1 MSFRVTFDSGDNTL
15 SCNLG
20 KCECVLHYW
29 NALKL
34 SEVQNLV
41 LFIRLGDANKYVLL
55 KQSII
60 MCKRMTLSE
69 ERLMVE
75 FLAYKR
81 VNFSYAGSFSG
92 LLCLML
98 LFVLNS
104 QEMNRK
110 SFSYACLCEMLL
122 FTHAPVVISHGWY
135 PTTYYFWMVVI
146 LLFEV
151 RYFLV

>member
-1 MSFRVTFDSGDNTL
+1 
-15 SCNLG
+15 
-20 KCECVLHYW
+20 
-29 NALKL
+29 
-34 SEVQNLV
+34 
-41 LFIRLGDANKYVLL
+41 
-55 KQSII
+55 
-60 MCKRMTLSE
+60 
-69 ERLMVE
+69 MVE

-122 FTHAPVVISHGWY
+122 FMHAPVVISHG
-135 PTTYYFWMVVI
+135 
-146 LLFEV
+146 
-151 RYFLV
+151 